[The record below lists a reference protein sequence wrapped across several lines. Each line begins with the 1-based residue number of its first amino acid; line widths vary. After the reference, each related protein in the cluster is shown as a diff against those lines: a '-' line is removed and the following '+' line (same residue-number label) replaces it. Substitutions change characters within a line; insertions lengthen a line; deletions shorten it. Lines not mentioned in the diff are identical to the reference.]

1 MPTLPT
7 FSTDEELAA
16 WVDANDTAAYLEEL
30 EDVEELFDAKQTQ
43 VATRPLVVHS
53 RADLYAALEA
63 AARRHGVPYQVLVQA
78 WLREKLLQ
86 EMPDLVI
93 GSG

>member
-16 WVDANDTAAYLEEL
+16 WIDANDTAPYLDEM
-30 EDVEELFDAKQTQ
+30 EDVEEPFVMNRTQ
-43 VATRPLVVHS
+43 FATRPLDVRL

-63 AARRHGVPYQVLVQA
+63 AAQRHGVPYQVLVQT

-86 EMPDLVI
+86 ETPDLML
-93 GSG
+93 GGR

>member
-7 FSTDEELAA
+7 FSTDEELAD
-16 WVDANDTAAYLEEL
+16 WIDANDTAPYLDEL
-30 EDVEELFDAKQTQ
+30 EDVEELFDVKQMQ
-43 VATRPLVVHS
+43 FAARPLDVRL
-53 RADLYAALEA
+53 RADLYAALEE

-86 EMPDLVI
+86 EMPDLVFR
-93 GSG
+93 S

>member
-16 WVDANDTAAYLEEL
+16 WIDANDTAPYLDEM
-30 EDVEELFDAKQTQ
+30 EDVEEPFVMHRTQ
-43 VATRPLVVHS
+43 FASRPLNIRLH
-53 RADLYAALEA
+53 ADLYAALEA
-63 AARRHGVPYQVLVQA
+63 AARRHGVPYQVLVQT

-86 EMPDLVI
+86 ETPDLMI
-93 GSG
+93 ESR

>member
-16 WVDANDTAAYLEEL
+16 WIDANDTAPYLDEM
-30 EDVEELFDAKQTQ
+30 EDVKEPFVMNRTQ
-43 VATRPLVVHS
+43 FATRPLDVRL

-63 AARRHGVPYQVLVQA
+63 AAQRHGVPYQVLIQT

-86 EMPDLVI
+86 ETPDLML
-93 GSG
+93 GGR

>member
-16 WVDANDTAAYLEEL
+16 WIDANDTAPYLDEM
-30 EDVEELFDAKQTQ
+30 EDVEEPFVMNRTQ
-43 VATRPLVVHS
+43 FASRPLDVRL
-53 RADLYAALEA
+53 RADLFTALEE
-63 AARRHGVPYQVLVQA
+63 AARRHGVSYQVLVQS

-86 EMPDLVI
+86 ETPDLVS
-93 GSG
+93 GSR

>member
-16 WVDANDTAAYLEEL
+16 WIDANDTAPYLDEM
-30 EDVEELFDAKQTQ
+30 EDVEEPFVMNRTQ
-43 VATRPLVVHS
+43 SATRPLNIRL
-53 RADLYAALEA
+53 RADLYIALEA
-63 AARRHGVPYQVLVQA
+63 AAQRHGVPCPVLVQT

-86 EMPDLVI
+86 ETPDLVS
-93 GSG
+93 GSR